1 MASNY
6 AISVESDARDNASY
20 KLRVSRDGRTWNAVK
35 DQAQLDAF
43 HARATR
49 LGATNGVAF
58 STKPS
63 ELEAYLSDVARH
75 ASSSEKE
82 ELVSSFLEADDDERG
97 AERAFLEELAA
108 VVPDAAARSK
118 LADRF
123 ASYVSTRDAS
133 TDADVALQRA
143 RDQAA
148 REARDAL
155 SRKTADILK
164 AVRRTCDEHRRDRD
178 RILAES
184 AASVAAATREALSEG
199 EKFDGLRALAMGAIQ
214 SAQGRADA
222 QCARLTKE
230 NEALREELRDVVK
243 RGVSDLSNSSTKDE
257 PFAAR
262 KQQIVTSSSGSG
274 SSGDSSGGSQR
285 GSSNSEDG
293 DEHIGRAEPTA
304 HAIVDSIVKATV
316 ESHGRDS
323 VLAKRLVAAE
333 ERERSLLHHI
343 LELRAALMEQGGAPP
358 PLPPT
363 LPPRAPRPS
372 TREVDDDVEDA
383 RGDASS

>member
-1 MASNY
+1 M
-6 AISVESDARDNASY
+6 
-20 KLRVSRDGRTWNAVK
+20 
-35 DQAQLDAF
+35 
-43 HARATR
+43 
-49 LGATNGVAF
+49 
-58 STKPS
+58 
-63 ELEAYLSDVARH
+63 
-75 ASSSEKE
+75 
-82 ELVSSFLEADDDERG
+82 
-97 AERAFLEELAA
+97 
-108 VVPDAAARSK
+108 PDAAARSK

-123 ASYVSTRDAS
+123 ASYVATRDAS

-155 SRKTADILK
+155 SRKTAAILK

-363 LPPRAPRPS
+363 LPPRAPRP
-372 TREVDDDVEDA
+372 TPREVDDDVEDA

>member
-1 MASNY
+1 MPRLAHNFVDPGTPST
-6 AISVESDARDNASY
+6 R
-20 KLRVSRDGRTWNAVK
+20 RRT
-35 DQAQLDAF
+35 Q
-43 HARATR
+43 
-49 LGATNGVAF
+49 
-58 STKPS
+58 
-63 ELEAYLSDVARH
+63 
-75 ASSSEKE
+75 
-82 ELVSSFLEADDDERG
+82 
-97 AERAFLEELAA
+97 
-108 VVPDAAARSK
+108 VPDAAARSK

-123 ASYVSTRDAS
+123 ASYVATRDAS

-155 SRKTADILK
+155 SRKTAAILK

-293 DEHIGRAEPTA
+293 DEHHIGRAEPTA

-363 LPPRAPRPS
+363 LPPRAPRPTS
-372 TREVDDDVEDA
+372 REVDDDVEDA

>member
-1 MASNY
+1 M
-6 AISVESDARDNASY
+6 
-20 KLRVSRDGRTWNAVK
+20 
-35 DQAQLDAF
+35 
-43 HARATR
+43 
-49 LGATNGVAF
+49 
-58 STKPS
+58 
-63 ELEAYLSDVARH
+63 
-75 ASSSEKE
+75 
-82 ELVSSFLEADDDERG
+82 
-97 AERAFLEELAA
+97 
-108 VVPDAAARSK
+108 
-118 LADRF
+118 
-123 ASYVSTRDAS
+123 
-133 TDADVALQRA
+133 QRA

-155 SRKTADILK
+155 SRKTAAILK

-293 DEHIGRAEPTA
+293 DEHHIGRAEPTA